1 MIIFDDVVPTEPQSW
16 PAASNSA
23 SVTSAPRFPGNRLL
37 SVEQLSPAELHV
49 VSQLSPC
56 TPRAQRSMP
65 ASDHACSAE
74 AAMAEPARSEQTP
87 ALEHAWTEPL
97 PIVPPPVCMQYD
109 VLSVAYT
116 CSLLEP
122 TTSSKAD
129 ISLSC
134 ACGMFACVCVF
145 SRARACTREC
155 ANAHARSRARAHT
168 HMHTH
173 AHARD
178 HGHASAHAS
187 ACESDREAR
196 KEREMDA
203 ETARAYA

>member
-1 MIIFDDVVPTEPQSW
+1 MTILLDVVETLEQST

-23 SVTSAPRFPGNRLL
+23 SVTDAPRFPGNRLL
-37 SVEQLSPAELHV
+37 SVEQPSPAAPQV
-49 VSQLSPC
+49 VSQLSPSS
-56 TPRAQRSMP
+56 PRAQRSMP

-74 AAMAEPARSEQTP
+74 ASMAEPARSEQTP

-129 ISLSC
+129 ISFSC
-134 ACGMFACVCVF
+134 ACGMCVCVCVF
-145 SRARACTREC
+145 SR
-155 ANAHARSRARAHT
+155 
-168 HMHTH
+168 
-173 AHARD
+173 
-178 HGHASAHAS
+178 
-187 ACESDREAR
+187 
-196 KEREMDA
+196 
-203 ETARAYA
+203 